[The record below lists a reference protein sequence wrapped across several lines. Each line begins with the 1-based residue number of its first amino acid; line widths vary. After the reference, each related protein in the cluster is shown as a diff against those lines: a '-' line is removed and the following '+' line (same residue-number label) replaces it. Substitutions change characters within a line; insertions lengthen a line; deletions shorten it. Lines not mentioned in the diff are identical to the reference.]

1 MATRKYQTGGNTTPG
16 EKMTKPPKKVTTV
29 SNSGNYKTITKNN
42 TEPYGNKTGST
53 TKVRRTV
60 KGVLKGAP
68 TVREAK
74 QAREGYM
81 FTKEPL
87 RNPKG
92 PYTKRKGDFQK
103 GGATTKYQN
112 GGTTPEP
119 GPDAPATK
127 SAPVTG
133 FEKRQAKK
141 IARAK
146 TRSAIANIEGEG
158 TVSQKRD
165 NTANRISK
173 VVGTARAK
181 TPKRLS
187 TSTSSS
193 TSTTDNR
200 NSGNTTNTTNSGSSS
215 GSNSGATGGQG
226 GQGGVGGTGG
236 SSGSSSGVDNSR
248 KSSTSVKQTQ
258 NNTRTSNNTSN
269 TNVRQSQNNSR
280 NSSKT
285 INQSQD
291 NSRNTNI
298 KQSQNNIKNTNVK
311 QKSTTKVKMQN
322 GGISKSQGNALKKI
336 IDTVRKGPG
345 INPRDLKSVPSSRP
359 GRDIER
365 DIYQDRMYDMYK
377 ENAKKPKPLNKP
389 KLKKGMYGT
398 SMMAPSMMRKGGT
411 KKK

>member
-1 MATRKYQTGGNTTPG
+1 MATRKYQAGGEYNKTTPG

-29 SNSGNYKTITKNN
+29 SNSGDYKTITKNN

-68 TVREAK
+68 TVSEAK

-81 FTKEPL
+81 FYKDP
-87 RNPKG
+87 
-92 PYTKRKGDFQK
+92 PYKKRTGDFQK
-103 GGATTKYQN
+103 GGATTKYQD
-112 GGTTPEP
+112 GGS
-119 GPDAPATK
+119 APA
-127 SAPVTG
+127 TG

-173 VVGTARAK
+173 VAGTARAK

-215 GSNSGATGGQG
+215 GSTSGASGGQG
-226 GQGGVGGTGG
+226 GQGGSGG

-258 NNTRTSNNTSN
+258 NNTRTNNRTSNNTSN

-291 NSRNTNI
+291 NSLNKGQTILNDNSRKSSVNQ
-298 KQSQNNIKNTNVK
+298 KSSVK
-311 QKSTTKVKMQN
+311 QKSTTKVKMQM
-322 GGISKSQGNALKKI
+322 GGISKPQAKAMKKI
-336 IDTVRKGPG
+336 IDRYKKGPG
-345 INPRDLKSVPSSRP
+345 INPMDLKSVPSSRP

-377 ENAKKPKPLNKP
+377 ENTRKPKPLNKP

-398 SMMAPSMMRKGGT
+398 SMMNPSMMQKGGT

>member
-1 MATRKYQTGGNTTPG
+1 MATRKYQAGGEYNKTTPG
-16 EKMTKPPKKVTTV
+16 QKMTKPPKKVTTV

-81 FTKEPL
+81 SYKESL

-92 PYTKRKGDFQK
+92 PYTKRKGDFQN
-103 GGATTKYQN
+103 GGATKKYQD
-112 GGTTPEP
+112 GGTPPVTPAV
-119 GPDAPATK
+119 DRAT
-127 SAPVTG
+127 PITG

-141 IARAK
+141 IAKAQ
-146 TRSAIANIEGEG
+146 TRSVIANIEGEG

-165 NTANRISK
+165 NRAKRISSVIDATK
-173 VVGTARAK
+173 TK

-215 GSNSGATGGQG
+215 GSTSGASGGQG

-258 NNTRTSNNTSN
+258 NNTRTNNNTSN

-285 INQSQD
+285 ILND
-291 NSRNTNI
+291 NSRKSSVN
-298 KQSQNNIKNTNVK
+298 

-322 GGISKSQGNALKKI
+322 GGGITNLAIRRGLEKTIDRIKK
-336 IDTVRKGPG
+336 G
-345 INPRDLKSVPSSRP
+345 P
-359 GRDIER
+359 GRDINR
-365 DIYQDRMYDMYK
+365 SIYGDRMYDIQLENRK
-377 ENAKKPKPLNKP
+377 KIEQQENAKKPGKS
-389 KLKKGMYGT
+389 KLKKSMYGS
-398 SMMAPSMMRKGGT
+398 SMMKPSMMKKGGT

>member
-1 MATRKYQTGGNTTPG
+1 MATRKYQDGG
-16 EKMTKPPKKVTTV
+16 
-29 SNSGNYKTITKNN
+29 
-42 TEPYGNKTGST
+42 
-53 TKVRRTV
+53 
-60 KGVLKGAP
+60 
-68 TVREAK
+68 
-74 QAREGYM
+74 
-81 FTKEPL
+81 
-87 RNPKG
+87 
-92 PYTKRKGDFQK
+92 
-103 GGATTKYQN
+103 
-112 GGTTPEP
+112 
-119 GPDAPATK
+119 

-215 GSNSGATGGQG
+215 GSTSGASGGQG

-322 GGISKSQGNALKKI
+322 GGSTMPAFKKI
-336 IDTVRKGPG
+336 IDTVKKGPG

-365 DIYQDRMYDMYK
+365 DIYQDRMYDRYK

>member
-1 MATRKYQTGGNTTPG
+1 MATRKYQAGGEYNKTTPG
-16 EKMTKPPKKVTTV
+16 QKMTKPPKKVTTV

-53 TKVRRTV
+53 TTVRRTV
-60 KGVLKGAP
+60 KGLLKEAP
-68 TVREAK
+68 TVKKAK
-74 QAREGYM
+74 QARAGIVFAGSLM
-81 FTKEPL
+81 
-87 RNPKG
+87 R
-92 PYTKRKGDFQK
+92 PYNDRTGDFQK
-103 GGATTKYQN
+103 GGATKKYQD
-112 GGTTPEP
+112 GGTPPVTPAV
-119 GPDAPATK
+119 DRVAPM
-127 SAPVTG
+127 TG

-141 IARAK
+141 IAKAK

-165 NTANRISK
+165 NRAKRFSSVI
-173 VVGTARAK
+173 GTARAK

-215 GSNSGATGGQG
+215 GSTSGATGGQG

-258 NNTRTSNNTSN
+258 NNTRTNNNTSN

-285 INQSQD
+285 ILND
-291 NSRNTNI
+291 NSR
-298 KQSQNNIKNTNVK
+298 KSSVK

-322 GGISKSQGNALKKI
+322 GGGITNLGMRREVEKI
-336 IDTVRKGPG
+336 IDRAKRGPG
-345 INPRDLKSVPSSRP
+345 LDINRS
-359 GRDIER
+359 
-365 DIYQDRMYDMYK
+365 IYGDRMYDIQLENRK
-377 ENAKKPKPLNKP
+377 KIEQQENAKKPGKS
-389 KLKKGMYGT
+389 KLKKSMYGS
-398 SMMAPSMMRKGGT
+398 SMMKPSMMKKGGT

>member
-1 MATRKYQTGGNTTPG
+1 MATRKYQAGGEYNKTTPG

-29 SNSGNYKTITKNN
+29 SNSGDYKTITKNN

-68 TVREAK
+68 TVSEAK
-74 QAREGYM
+74 QARAGKVFAGSLM
-81 FTKEPL
+81 T
-87 RNPKG
+87 
-92 PYTKRKGDFQK
+92 PYKKRTGDFQK
-103 GGATTKYQN
+103 GGATTKYQD
-112 GGTTPEP
+112 GGS
-119 GPDAPATK
+119 APA
-127 SAPVTG
+127 TG

-173 VVGTARAK
+173 VAGTARAK

-215 GSNSGATGGQG
+215 GSTSGASGGQG
-226 GQGGVGGTGG
+226 GQGGSGG
-236 SSGSSSGVDNSR
+236 SSGSSSGVDNSK

-258 NNTRTSNNTSN
+258 NNTRTNNRTSNNTSN

-291 NSRNTNI
+291 NSLNKGQTILNDNSRKSSVNQ
-298 KQSQNNIKNTNVK
+298 KSSVK
-311 QKSTTKVKMQN
+311 QKSTTKVKMQK
-322 GGISKSQGNALKKI
+322 GGISKPQANAFKKI
-336 IDTVRKGPG
+336 IDTIKKGPG
-345 INPRDLKSVPSSRP
+345 VLPSNSKFGPSSRP

-398 SMMAPSMMRKGGT
+398 SMMDPSMMRKGGT

>member
-1 MATRKYQTGGNTTPG
+1 MAT
-16 EKMTKPPKKVTTV
+16 TK
-29 SNSGNYKTITKNN
+29 
-42 TEPYGNKTGST
+42 
-53 TKVRRTV
+53 
-60 KGVLKGAP
+60 
-68 TVREAK
+68 
-74 QAREGYM
+74 
-81 FTKEPL
+81 
-87 RNPKG
+87 
-92 PYTKRKGDFQK
+92 
-103 GGATTKYQN
+103 KYQN
-112 GGTTPEP
+112 GG
-119 GPDAPATK
+119 

-141 IARAK
+141 IAKAK
-146 TRSAIANIEGEG
+146 TRSAIAGIEGEG

-165 NTANRISK
+165 NRAKRASAVI
-173 VVGTARAK
+173 GTARAK

-215 GSNSGATGGQG
+215 GSTSGASGGQG

-236 SSGSSSGVDNSR
+236 SSGSSSGVDNSK

-322 GGISKSQGNALKKI
+322 GGIATKMPIVKKT
-336 IDTVRKGPG
+336 IDAYKKGPG
-345 INPRDLKSVPSSRP
+345 
-359 GRDIER
+359 
-365 DIYQDRMYDMYK
+365 MYTDKAYDKK
-377 ENAKKPKPLNKP
+377 EQNAKKLKTL

-398 SMMAPSMMRKGGT
+398 SMMDPSMMRKGGT

>member
-1 MATRKYQTGGNTTPG
+1 MATRKYQAGGEYNKTTPG
-16 EKMTKPPKKVTTV
+16 QKMTKPPKKVTTV

-42 TEPYGNKTGST
+42 TEAYGNKTGST

-81 FTKEPL
+81 YSKEPL
-87 RNPKG
+87 KNPKG
-92 PYTKRKGDFQK
+92 PYTKRKGDFQM
-103 GGATTKYQN
+103 GGVKKMQY
-112 GGTTPEP
+112 GGDTPTQP
-119 GPDAPATK
+119 PAP
-127 SAPVTG
+127 SATG

-141 IARAK
+141 IAKAK
-146 TRSAIANIEGEG
+146 TRAAIAGIEGEG
-158 TVSQKRD
+158 TVSQKRN
-165 NTANRISK
+165 NTANRISQ
-173 VVGTARAK
+173 VIGTARAK

-215 GSNSGATGGQG
+215 GSTSGASGGQG

-269 TNVRQSQNNSR
+269 TNVRQSQNNSK

-291 NSRNTNI
+291 NS
-298 KQSQNNIKNTNVK
+298 KNKGQTILNDNSRKSSVK
-311 QKSTTKVKMQN
+311 QKSTTKVKMQK
-322 GGISKSQGNALKKI
+322 GGATLKK
-336 IDTVRKGPG
+336 
-345 INPRDLKSVPSSRP
+345 S
-359 GRDIER
+359 
-365 DIYQDRMYDMYK
+365 
-377 ENAKKPKPLNKP
+377 
-389 KLKKGMYGT
+389 MYGS
-398 SMMAPSMMRKGGT
+398 SMMNPSMMQKGGVKKMQNGGYT
-411 KKK
+411 NTTPGEMFKPGMKRGGAKKK